1 MIDRSPFQGL
11 KTEYYALASGT
22 IAETHIRVAYPDDP
36 RLKLI
41 YGEVSG
47 VDLGD
52 ETNQLQDKEPIS
64 YDWLVIG
71 LGCVDSYH
79 GIIRRSRVFLQ
90 YPNACSNACNLPE
103 N

>member
-36 RLKLI
+36 RLHLV

-47 VDLGD
+47 VDLD
-52 ETNQLQDKEPIS
+52 DKQIAS
-64 YDWLVIG
+64 TTKN
-71 LGCVDSYH
+71 H
-79 GIIRRSRVFLQ
+79 
-90 YPNACSNACNLPE
+90 LPTTG
-103 N
+103 